1 MEVSP
6 QSVAV
11 VSWGLGTAGGKG
23 RVKGVFGEGGVV
35 RVCWERRGA
44 VLSA

>member
-11 VSWGLGTAGGKG
+11 VSWGLGTAGGVGGKG
-23 RVKGVFGEGGVV
+23 YSGKGELYVCVGRGGG
-35 RVCWERRGA
+35 RC
-44 VLSA
+44 

>member
-11 VSWGLGTAGGKG
+11 VSWGLGTVGGA
-23 RVKGVFGEGGVV
+23 RVKGYSGEWGVV
-35 RVCWERRGA
+35 CVCWERTGA